1 LLAQI
6 CRDVAS
12 NPYDAKT
19 IDLSS
24 IEVLISGGEAVPVK
38 TAVEFT
44 DILEQLGAPRNSLRA
59 GFGMTETAVR
69 PFGYLDAVVGV
80 H

>member
-1 LLAQI
+1 
-6 CRDVAS
+6 VAS
-12 NPYDAKT
+12 NPYDPNA

-44 DILEQLGAPRNSLRA
+44 DILEQLGAPRSALRA

-69 PFGYLDAVVGV
+69 PSGYLDAVAGC